1 MKFILPTLFLA
12 TLATA
17 TPSSPFTGASIEQC
31 NEALTAR
38 AAHAYT
44 DAHSHLAARSSSNNN
59 KKKKSKKSKKA
70 KKPKGGFASSD
81 NDTDTES
88 AAMMNFVPS
97 MGAIQV
103 GIVGFGVLEVVRL
116 WG

>member
-1 MKFILPTLFLA
+1 MKFILPTLLLA

-38 AAHAYT
+38 AAHAYN
-44 DAHSHLAARSSSNNN
+44 DAHSQLAARSSSST

-70 KKPKGGFASSD
+70 KKPKGGSGGSD

-103 GIVGFGVLEVVRL
+103 GVVGFGVLEVVRL